1 MENAHAQGD
10 KDRQAAFDRYVVP
23 ELGVLLH
30 VARTMVTREHDAED
44 FVQDTLLRAY
54 RSIERFDGA
63 YPRAWLFTIMRNTNI
78 NRNRKQRP
86 ELLSDPMSS
95 ERVADSL
102 SEPTSEEIAESRAF
116 NVVVAKVLAALPLRM
131 SQVVELVDIDGL
143 SYAETASAL
152 GVPVGTVM
160 SRLHRARKK
169 IQVRLTA
176 AGLAPRRG
184 L

>member
-1 MENAHAQGD
+1 MDIAQAQGD
-10 KDRQAAFDRYVVP
+10 RDRQAAFDLYVVP

-30 VARTMVTREHDAED
+30 VARTMVAREHDAED
-44 FVQDTLLRAY
+44 LVQDTLLRAY

-95 ERVADSL
+95 ERVADPL
-102 SEPTSEEIAESRAF
+102 SAPTPEEIAESRAF
-116 NVVVAKVLAALPLRM
+116 NVVVAKALAALPLRM
-131 SQVVELVDIDGL
+131 SQVIELVDIDGL
-143 SYAETASAL
+143 SYSEAAAAL

-176 AGLAPRRG
+176 VGLAPRRG